1 MNDEKRERIEQLA
14 QRIELLAADLAGACR
29 VLSVECVEIELADL
43 LLEVRRLEDMTA

>member
-14 QRIELLAADLAGACR
+14 QRIEQIASDLAGACR

-43 LLEVRRLEDMTA
+43 LLEVRRLEEMTA

>member
-1 MNDEKRERIEQLA
+1 MNDEKIERIEQLA
-14 QRIELLAADLAGACR
+14 DRISQCALDLAGACR